1 MQHHRKKRMEWLCCS
16 VAASFF
22 NAKEPL
28 HCEGLTRYNVAK
40 LTQSVSELRLICP
53 VETKKKRL
61 LYVLFLLFMIHDI
74 SHIQNK

>member
-1 MQHHRKKRMEWLCCS
+1 MEWLCCS

-22 NAKEPL
+22 KAIEPL

-61 LYVLFLLFMIHDI
+61 LYVLLVFLLFMFHDI